1 MKQTVRT
8 AVYDESLQIEAYR
21 LQGTQRPFP
30 NHFHGYYV
38 IGLVGGFPADSRHIF
53 SGRVPFFCSI
63 LGIATPVLSVGRRC
77 WTTRHVTFPLS
88 GWKFWQKTF

>member
-21 LQGTQRPFP
+21 CKEPSGPFP
-30 NHFHGYYV
+30 TIFTG
-38 IGLVGGFPADSRHIF
+38 IMSSDLLSLAPGGFPADSRHIF

-63 LGIATPVLSVGRRC
+63 LGIATPVPSVGRRC
-77 WTTRHVTFPLS
+77 
-88 GWKFWQKTF
+88 

>member
-38 IGLVGGFPADSRHIF
+38 IGLVVWHQAAFLQTADISSPAGFPSFAQSW
-53 SGRVPFFCSI
+53 G
-63 LGIATPVLSVGRRC
+63 
-77 WTTRHVTFPLS
+77 
-88 GWKFWQKTF
+88 